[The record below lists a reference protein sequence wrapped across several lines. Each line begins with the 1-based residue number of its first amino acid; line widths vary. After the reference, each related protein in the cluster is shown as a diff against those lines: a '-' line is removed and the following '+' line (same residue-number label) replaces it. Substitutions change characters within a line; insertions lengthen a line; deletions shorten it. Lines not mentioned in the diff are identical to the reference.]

1 MAINYPTS
9 LDTFTNPTAT
19 SLLTSPSHSGL
30 HSDIN
35 DAVEAL
41 ETKVGIGNTVLGTY
55 TTYTPTYS
63 NITIGNATVTAKY
76 CQVNDFV
83 HVTGSIVLGSTTVI
97 GTNPAISMGFNLDSL
112 YYTPTTWFAQ
122 IGTASFYDVS
132 AGLMWWGVVTA
143 ANNLTQM
150 QLWVQTANTTYV
162 QRQQIT
168 ATIPFTWATGDEIK
182 WNVYFK
188 KA

>member
-1 MAINYPTS
+1 MATNYPTS

-35 DAVEAL
+35 DAVTAL

-112 YYTPTTWFAQ
+112 YYTPITWFAQ
-122 IGTASFYDVS
+122 IGTASFYDAS
-132 AGLMWWGVVTA
+132 TTIHYFGVVTA

-150 QLWVQTANTTYV
+150 QLWAQKANTTYV
-162 QRQQIT
+162 ERQQIT
-168 ATIPFTWATGDEIK
+168 AALPFTWATGDEIK